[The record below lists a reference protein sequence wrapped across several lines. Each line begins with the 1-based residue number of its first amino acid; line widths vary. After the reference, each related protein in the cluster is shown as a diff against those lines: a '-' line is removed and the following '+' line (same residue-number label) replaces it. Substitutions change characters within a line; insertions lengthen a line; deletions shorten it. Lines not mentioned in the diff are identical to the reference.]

1 MDEDTFVKWKHTLTP
16 DGMYDTDRGQQAKK
30 EKLSG
35 YVRKKDGSRVIGLN
49 KEKNCPFLNGKKLC
63 SQYPLPAVS
72 VTDFQLPHSH
82 RIMNDAD
89 PATTPVETFDNGTAT
104 VNTETCEGLGLDL
117 ETVKKDFEPLCTQV
131 NEIVTAESFD
141 DVEK

>member
-1 MDEDTFVKWKHTLTP
+1 
-16 DGMYDTDRGQQAKK
+16 MYKRQA
-30 EKLSG
+30 
-35 YVRKKDGSRVIGLN
+35 
-49 KEKNCPFLNGKKLC
+49 LNGAFVGYGVDYANLGQKTADMIADIL
-63 SQYPLPAVS
+63 
-72 VTDFQLPHSH
+72 
-82 RIMNDAD
+82 MNDAD